1 MSRLPAP
8 FRWLAYA
15 ALADW
20 LLGRTLSRSA
30 IFMPKTPLVI
40 SVYQAL
46 NFLAAFAA
54 TLASL
59 LAWIALLWIAR
70 RSWLALSDLRRRPG
84 RPAQDEPGR
93 GMSALGEGLVVGPE
107 HGGGRADP
115 RSILAGP
122 LAAAMP
128 LAILALVSLSGY
140 GLIRPLSGW
149 AWVANHLLA
158 LLLVSM
164 VVAQR
169 WIGTRRK
176 GRLAMLVAAAAIILG
191 ILYQLLP
198 AARLGLGLAE
208 PSPVAIWLFGLGELL
223 FALTPVA
230 VWWEYGR
237 SAPGWVY
244 VAAAGP
250 ALVFAAMRLA
260 NPSLAGI
267 LAIWSAG
274 MTLYLPWP
282 LYCLS
287 LWLGSVATIAMLK
300 EGRPA
305 AWAILLFASAGFAPQ
320 LSTQLFLGLI
330 ALWILGAG
338 EGLIASG
345 AFEPR
350 TRQALGRL
358 GAVEPK
364 RRGALAL
371 GHQGSR
377 APRHPGA

>member
-1 MSRLPAP
+1 VSRLPAP

-40 SVYQAL
+40 SAYQAL

-59 LAWIALLWIAR
+59 LAWIALLWIAW
-70 RSWLALSDLRRRPG
+70 RSWQAFGEVRRRPRRQARYDADG
-84 RPAQDEPGR
+84 GV
-93 GMSALGEGLVVGPE
+93 GALGEDVGVGLDS
-107 HGGGRADP
+107 GGGRADQ
-115 RSILAGP
+115 RRFLAGAF
-122 LAAAMP
+122 AASMP
-128 LAILALVSLSGY
+128 LTILALVLLSGY
-140 GLIRPLSGW
+140 GLIRPLNGW
-149 AWVANHLLA
+149 ASISNHLLG

-164 VVAQR
+164 LMAQGWGR
-169 WIGTRRK
+169 TRQK
-176 GRLAMLVAAAAIILG
+176 PKPSTLVPATAIILG

-198 AARLGLGLAE
+198 AAQPELGLMGPPLSNA
-208 PSPVAIWLFGLGELL
+208 LFGLGELL
-223 FALTPVA
+223 FVLTAVA
-230 VWWEYGR
+230 VWWENGR
-237 SAPGWVY
+237 SAPGWAYGV
-244 VAAAGP
+244 AAGP
-250 ALVFAAMRLA
+250 ALAFAALRLA
-260 NPSLAGI
+260 NPALAGI

-274 MTLYLPWP
+274 LTLYLPGP
-282 LYCLS
+282 LYGLGI
-287 LWLGSVATIAMLK
+287 WLGSVATIAMLK